1 MQRRAASIR
10 TFIISSAAAGI
21 LAGCQADGLI
31 MDRKTGTGGNVDP
44 NSNTMPPPTVVMP
57 PPAMGMQPAPTPVPP
72 MQQPTTPPPPP
83 MSSPG
88 VVPVDMNEAAYAI
101 LAAKCSGC
109 HTYGQ
114 ADPAGWGSVL
124 DVSRMIDSDIIV
136 PGDPNA
142 SRLID
147 RVAVVG
153 DMPPKGERLKA
164 AEVEALRTWIS
175 AMRRETRTI
184 LSDTDVLD
192 EISRDQLRLRD
203 RSSDYRY
210 ISFAHYVGQGRSEQE
225 MEAVRQV
232 FSFTLNSLSRRGEVV
247 EATPIDP
254 DRSIFRFQLADL
266 GWDEELWDQLAS
278 FYPYCIRSD
287 AAAHE
292 ALYLQLDTEA
302 PVVRGDWFMAT
313 ATKAPLYDLLIDLP
327 DTVDQLAARLGIDI
341 NDNINHLGQEEPD
354 NLVRIGFR
362 RSGVALHN
370 RMLERHLGNQGQYLW
385 ISYDFDSN
393 LGRADLLANP
403 LGPDNRDQRNFEHTF
418 QHAGGEVIYTMPN
431 GMQGYML
438 LDAAGNK
445 LSVAP
450 INVVR
455 DPNRRNGVVEN
466 GISCYGCHGT
476 VGMLRPRDTDE
487 VARYADTHIANFD
500 GDELEEIEVS
510 YPRVLR
516 PDVFSSDGN
525 RYKAIAQ
532 SVPGGAFSKT
542 EGPYLPYLGLIGQY
556 ESNVG
561 FRGAA
566 AEFGEEYASFRERV
580 LANDFQNDVLPRT
593 PTAPLVL
600 RDDFVCIYRDLAPKI
615 RANAEFCAGTFT
627 ADEVVNLCD

>member
-10 TFIISSAAAGI
+10 TSILITAAAGI
-21 LAGCQADGLI
+21 LAGCQADGVVTE
-31 MDRKTGTGGNVDP
+31 RSGNNEPDP
-44 NSNTMPPPTVVMP
+44 MVPPPTVPMP
-57 PPAMGMQPAPTPVPP
+57 PPPVPAPPVTPTP
-72 MQQPTTPPPPP
+72 TPPPPP
-83 MSSPG
+83 VTMPPPPPPSSSGP
-88 VVPVDMNEAAYAI
+88 VPTDMTEEAFAV
-101 LAAKCSGC
+101 LAGRCAGC

-124 DVSRMIDSDIIV
+124 DVSRMIESDIIV
-136 PGDPNA
+136 PGDAAA

-147 RVAVVG
+147 RIAVVG
-153 DMPPKGERLKA
+153 DMPPKGSRLTA
-164 AEVEALRTWIS
+164 TEVDALRTWIQG
-175 AMRRETRTI
+175 MRRPPDAI
-184 LSDTDVLD
+184 LNDTDVLD

-210 ISFAHYVGQGRSEQE
+210 ISFAHYVGQGRSESE

-232 FSFTLNSLSRRGEVV
+232 FVFTLNSLSRRGELV
-247 EATPIDP
+247 EATTIDP
-254 DRSIFRFQLADL
+254 HRSIFRFQLADL
-266 GWDEELWDQLAS
+266 GWDEQLWDQLTG

-292 ALYLQLDTEA
+292 ALYLQLNTEA
-302 PVVRGDWFMAT
+302 PVVRGDWFLAT
-313 ATKAPLYDLLIDLP
+313 ATKAPLYDVLIDLP
-327 DTVDQLAARLGIDI
+327 DTVDELAARLGVDI
-341 NDNINHLGQEEPD
+341 NDNINHPGLEEPD

-362 RSGVALHN
+362 KSGVALHN
-370 RMLERHLGNQGQYLW
+370 RMLERHLGSQGQYLW

-403 LGPDNRDQRNFEHTF
+403 LGPANRDEQGFVHTF
-418 QHAGGEVIYTMPN
+418 EHAGGEVIFTMPN

-438 LDAAGNK
+438 VDAVGNK
-445 LSVAP
+445 LDVAP
-450 INVVR
+450 INIVR

-476 VGMLRPRDTDE
+476 GGMLRPRDTDE
-487 VARYADTHIANFD
+487 IARYAETHIANFE
-500 GDELEEIEVS
+500 GGELDEIEVT

-516 PDVFSSDGN
+516 PDVFNTDAN
-525 RYKAIAQ
+525 RYKAIVQA
-532 SVPGGAFSKT
+532 VPGGAFPRND
-542 EGPYLPYLGLIGQY
+542 GQYLEFMALVGQY

-566 AEFGEEYASFRERV
+566 SEFGEEFIRFKERV
-580 LANDFQNDVLPRT
+580 LANDFQNDVLPRS

-615 RANAEFCAGTFT
+615 VANAEFCNNTFN
-627 ADEVVNLCD
+627 DPRVVNLCE

>member
-1 MQRRAASIR
+1 MQRRAATIR
-10 TFIISSAAAGI
+10 TSILISVAAGI
-21 LAGCQADGLI
+21 LAGCQADGVVSERPGPL
-31 MDRKTGTGGNVDP
+31 D
-44 NSNTMPPPTVVMP
+44 PPPMTPPSTNPMPVQP
-57 PPAMGMQPAPTPVPP
+57 PPAPPAPPVAPPVMMPPMAPTPPTGSGPGPVPA
-72 MQQPTTPPPPP
+72 
-83 MSSPG
+83 
-88 VVPVDMNEAAYAI
+88 DMTQEAFAI
-101 LAAKCSGC
+101 LAGRCAGC

-124 DVSRMIDSDIIV
+124 DVARMIDSDIIV
-136 PGDPNA
+136 PGDPGA

-147 RVAVVG
+147 RIAVVG

-164 AEVEALRTWIS
+164 HEVEALRTWIQG
-175 AMRRETRTI
+175 MRRPADAI

-203 RSSDYRY
+203 RSSDFRY
-210 ISFAHYVGQGRSEQE
+210 ISFAHYIGQGRSEAE

-232 FSFTLNSLSRRGEVV
+232 FTFTLNSLSRRGELV
-247 EATPIDP
+247 EATTIDP
-254 DRSIFRFQLADL
+254 HRSIFRFQLADL
-266 GWDEELWDQLAS
+266 GWDEALWDQLTG

-292 ALYLQLDTEA
+292 ALYLQLATEA
-302 PVVRGDWFMAT
+302 PVVRGDWFLAT

-327 DTVDQLAARLGIDI
+327 NTVDELATRLGVDI
-341 NDNINHLGQEEPD
+341 NDNINHPGLEEPD

-370 RMLERHLGNQGQYLW
+370 RMLERHLGSQGQYLW

-403 LGPDNRDQRNFEHTF
+403 LGPANRDEQNFVHTF
-418 QHAGGEVIYTMPN
+418 EHAGGEVIFTMPN

-438 LDAAGNK
+438 VDAIGNK
-445 LSVAP
+445 LDVAP
-450 INVVR
+450 INIVR

-476 VGMLRPRDTDE
+476 GGMLRPRDTE
-487 VARYADTHIANFD
+487 EIARYAETHIANFE
-500 GDELEEIEVS
+500 GRELDEIEVS

-516 PDVFSSDGN
+516 PDVFTTDAN
-525 RYKAIAQ
+525 RYKAITQA
-532 SVPGGAFSKT
+532 VPGGAFARNDGQYVEFMT
-542 EGPYLPYLGLIGQY
+542 LIGQY

-566 AEFGEEYASFRERV
+566 AEFGEEFTRFRERV
-580 LANDFQNDVLPRT
+580 LANDFQNDVLPRS

-615 RANAEFCAGTFT
+615 LSNAEFCDNTFNN
-627 ADEVVNLCD
+627 AAVVNLCD